1 MAGTNDIVG
10 DLNELL
16 RDELAAIE
24 TYRHAIDRNRK
35 AHGQDARFQKLTDML
50 HDHEEAAARLRDLV
64 QRMGGTAV
72 RGAGTWGTWANT
84 VLGAASLLGDK
95 AALRA
100 LREGEESGVKDYRAA
115 LQEATAV
122 TTPEILDVCAW
133 NLSREEEHV
142 RQLDRLIAFA

>member
-1 MAGTNDIVG
+1 MTSPTDIV
-10 DLNELL
+10 DELNELL

-35 AHGQDARFQKLTDML
+35 AHGQDARFQQLTDML
-50 HDHEEAAARLRDLV
+50 HDHEQAATRLRDLV
-64 QRMGGTAV
+64 QQLGGTATN
-72 RGAGTWGTWANT
+72 GAGTWGTWANT

-95 AALRA
+95 VALRA

-115 LQEATAV
+115 LQEV
-122 TTPEILDVCAW
+122 TTLTAPEVLDVCAM

-142 RQLDRLIAFA
+142 RQLDRLIAAA

>member
-1 MAGTNDIVG
+1 MASTNDIA
-10 DLNELL
+10 DELNELL

-35 AHGQDARFQKLTDML
+35 AHGQDVRFQQLTDMM
-50 HDHEEAAARLRDLV
+50 HDHEQAAARLRDLV

-72 RGAGTWGTWANT
+72 SSAGPWGTWANA

-100 LREGEESGVKDYRAA
+100 LKEGEESGVKDYRAA
-115 LQEATAV
+115 LQEV
-122 TTPEILDVCAW
+122 TTLTTAEVLDVCAL
-133 NLSREEEHV
+133 NLSREQEHV
-142 RQLDRLIAFA
+142 RQLDRLIVAA

>member
-1 MAGTNDIVG
+1 MASTNDIVR

-35 AHGQDARFQKLTDML
+35 AHGQDARFQQLTDML
-50 HDHEEAAARLRDLV
+50 HDHEQAAARLRDLV
-64 QRMGGTAV
+64 QRMGGTAAN
-72 RGAGTWGTWANT
+72 GPGTWGTLANT

-95 AALRA
+95 VALRA
-100 LREGEESGVKDYRAA
+100 LKEGEESGVKDYRAA
-115 LQEATAV
+115 LLEATAV
-122 TTPEILDVCAW
+122 TTPEVLDVCAL

-142 RQLDRLIAFA
+142 RQLDRLIAAA

>member
-1 MAGTNDIVG
+1 MSSTDILG

-24 TYRHAIDRNRK
+24 TYRHAIERVRK
-35 AHGQDARFQKLTDML
+35 THGHDPRFEKLTDML
-50 HDHEEAAARLRDLV
+50 RDHELAASKLRELVHRL
-64 QRMGGTAV
+64 GGTAANDP
-72 RGAGTWGTWANT
+72 GPWGTWANT
-84 VLGAASLLGDK
+84 VLNAASLLGDK

-115 LQEATAV
+115 LKEVTAV
-122 TTPEILDVCAW
+122 TTPEVLDVYAW

-142 RQLDRLIAFA
+142 RQLDRLIAFG

>member
-1 MAGTNDIVG
+1 MSSNDVVG

-24 TYRHAIDRNRK
+24 TYRHAIAKMRK
-35 AHGQDARFQKLTDML
+35 SHGHDPRFQQLTDML
-50 HDHEEAAARLRDLV
+50 HDHEQAAGKLRDLV
-64 QRMGGTAV
+64 QRIGGTAAND
-72 RGAGTWGTWANT
+72 AGPWGTWANT

-115 LQEATAV
+115 LAEVSAV
-122 TTPEILDVCAW
+122 TMPEVLDVYAW

-142 RQLDRLIAFA
+142 RQLERLIAFG

>member
-1 MAGTNDIVG
+1 MSTNDIVG

-24 TYRHAIDRNRK
+24 TYRHALEKMRK
-35 AHGQDARFQKLTDML
+35 NHGHEPRFQQLTEVL
-50 HDHEEAAARLRDLV
+50 HDHEQSASKLRDLV
-64 QRMGGTAV
+64 QRMGGTAAND
-72 RGAGTWGTWANT
+72 AGPWGTWANT

-100 LREGEESGVKDYRAA
+100 LREGEESGVKDYRDA
-115 LQEATAV
+115 LTEVTAV
-122 TTPEILDVCAW
+122 TTPEVLDVYAW

-142 RQLDRLIAFA
+142 RLLDRLIAFG